1 MSEAKRQ
8 SKTKATTGAISS
20 ASGAK
25 TADALVSE
33 ATSKFCWN
41 WAVIFPEAL
50 HQNPNFPMKPG
61 DKVLSKLV
69 KTNGSYSIVLTKASE
84 KVKSLKERRL
94 PEPTGSFIVF

>member
-8 SKTKATTGAISS
+8 SKTRATTGGISS

-25 TADALVSE
+25 TTDAPVTE

-50 HQNPNFPMKPG
+50 HRNPNFPIKPEVEIG
-61 DKVLSKLV
+61 LFSVVADKEIQYKIVQRLAICFT
-69 KTNGSYSIVLTKASE
+69 KTLGVWFE
-84 KVKSLKERRL
+84 HR
-94 PEPTGSFIVF
+94 P